1 MKLVYYGDPILR
13 ARASEVTVFD
23 KSLRETARRMSEL
36 MVKHKGVG
44 LSAPQVGL
52 DMRLIVLRFP
62 PHEMVNPAIIQRS
75 KETVLDEE
83 GCLSIPGVVAHVK
96 RAQSVLVAYRDL
108 KGSAKTITMYGR
120 SARVLQHE
128 EDHLDGVLFIDHLP
142 RARRLMLKP
151 KLARIAEAVQ

>member
-13 ARASEVTVFD
+13 ARASEITEFD

-62 PHEMVNPAIIQRS
+62 PHEMVNPAIIERS

-83 GCLSIPGVVAHVK
+83 GCLSIPGVVSHVR
-96 RAQSVLVAYRDL
+96 RAESVLVAYRDL
-108 KGSAKTITMYGR
+108 KGGARTITMYGR

-128 EDHLDGVLFIDHLP
+128 IDHLDGVLFIDHLDH
-142 RARRLMLKP
+142 ARRLMLKP
-151 KLARIAEAVQ
+151 KLARIAGGLV

>member
-13 ARASEVTVFD
+13 ATASEVTTFD
-23 KSLRETARRMSEL
+23 KALRETARRMSEL
-36 MVKHKGVG
+36 MVKHKGAG
-44 LSAPQVGL
+44 LAAPQIGL
-52 DMRLIVLRFP
+52 GIRLIVLRFP
-62 PHEMVNPAIIQRS
+62 PHEMVNPAIIDRS

-108 KGSAKTITMYGR
+108 KGSAKTVTMYGR
-120 SARVLQHE
+120 LARVLQHE

-142 RARRLMLKP
+142 HARRLMLKP
-151 KLARIAEAVQ
+151 KLARIVGGVV

>member
-13 ARASEVTVFD
+13 ATASEVTTFD
-23 KSLRETARRMSEL
+23 KALRETARRMSEL

-44 LSAPQVGL
+44 LAAPQVGL

-62 PHEMVNPAIIQRS
+62 PHEMVNPTIIERS
-75 KETVLDEE
+75 KKTVLDEE

-96 RAQSVLVAYRDL
+96 RAYRVFVSYYDL
-108 KGSAKTITMYGR
+108 KGSAHTLTMYAR

-142 RARRLMLKP
+142 HARRMLLKS
-151 KLARIAEAVQ
+151 KLARISEGVV